1 MTAANTKEKN
11 RDSQIP
17 GRAQAEKSLPVL
29 VLVLVLVLVTTLAY
43 KSVLFNF
50 FAGDDFVHLIWLK
63 DAVVNHELIWR
74 NFHSSWLDGTTTK
87 FYRPLISVFMVSDY
101 VLFNKDGLGFHIT
114 NLIFHLTSTV
124 AIFFIAANLAAET
137 MRLAKGADGAAL
149 EGAIPDASFQK
160 LWPFCA
166 ALMFGL
172 YPLHPE
178 AVSWIT
184 GRVDAVVTAFIT
196 LSFWCYLAG
205 RRSKNILIHSLCYIF
220 LVLALLSKEMAIT
233 LPAVFILF
241 EFFFPVRLSA
251 RGFSSRALMRRV
263 TDALAPTA
271 PFLLVIVVYFAVRLA
286 ALGTFVGGYDDSLFF
301 ISDLKNF
308 IYVWISGLRLF
319 IEPFNREL
327 VSVRS
332 LPVKLWDLSLV
343 LAALLSAGNWL
354 FFRPLTRLYIFLA
367 GWLVMSLLPVY
378 KVFAIAD
385 DLQGSRLAYLATVP
399 LAMLLCLGV
408 IGLGKRRSIMDK
420 GFRLI
425 HGGIFCAT
433 AFILLNLN
441 NQAWVDGGNT
451 ANAIRQALS
460 DLYKKVEGDPQVLFV
475 GLPDQ
480 EHGAYICRNALPGMT
495 RAPQLE
501 RDILNAIMVDR
512 FEPIF
517 PFAYVKESLFQDRDK
532 IKIFR
537 FDRSGRCFQPV
548 DLGRVGPYPKT
559 ESSTPAEFSGTALK
573 EIAEAGETRGGAVK
587 YEWTPEGLGVEGSG
601 GRWGRP
607 EIKLNLPKQPCFALE
622 FLAVS
627 LKVSEP
633 GIAREGLDLLY
644 TNDLVP
650 NYELRC
656 RTHAHIPATALS
668 EGSLSTQELRV
679 VLPLRSLPEW
689 SLGGDSHGFILK
701 LPHGMK
707 ATLTR
712 VEVVRPQQILPQLHF
727 QGGGYLGSKG
737 YLHVGKGATVDYDVS
752 NIKDASTAMAEITRA
767 NLLFEEQ
774 NSTEPSK
781 VRGRTIELPQVKGQ
795 IKLKADMFPA
805 LGIYQMR
812 LWAKDSH
819 GKCFGQASDHIVIAR
834 D

>member
-1 MTAANTKEKN
+1 M
-11 RDSQIP
+11 
-17 GRAQAEKSLPVL
+17 L
-29 VLVLVLVLVTTLAY
+29 VLVLALVVLTTLAY

-114 NLIFHLTSTV
+114 NLLFHLASTV
-124 AIFFIAANLAAET
+124 AIFFIASHLAAET

-149 EGAIPDASFQK
+149 EGAIPDASFQR

-205 RRSKNILIHSLCYIF
+205 RRSKNILIQSLCYIF

-251 RGFSSRALMRRV
+251 RGFSSRALLRRV

-271 PFLLVIVVYFAVRLA
+271 PFLLVIAVYFVVRLL

-301 ISDLKNF
+301 ISDWKNF
-308 IYVWISGLRLF
+308 IYVWICGLRLF

-332 LPVKLWDLSLV
+332 WPVKLWDLSLA
-343 LAALLSAGNWL
+343 LAALLALGNLL
-354 FFRPLTRLYIFLA
+354 FFRPLTRLYVFLA
-367 GWLVMSLLPVY
+367 GWLVLSLLPVY

-408 IGLGKRRSIMDK
+408 IGLGKRRKALDK

-425 HGGIFCAT
+425 HGGLFCAT
-433 AFILLNLN
+433 AFVLLNLN
-441 NQAWVDGGNT
+441 NQAWVEGGKT

-460 DLYKKVEGDPQVLFV
+460 ELYRKVEGDPQVLFV

-501 RDILNAIMVDR
+501 RDVLNAIMVDR

-537 FDRSGRCFQPV
+537 FDRSGSCFQPV
-548 DLGRVGPYPKT
+548 DLGGIGQYPQTDNSNPDRKT
-559 ESSTPAEFSGTALK
+559 SFSGADLK
-573 EIAEAGETRGGAVK
+573 EIAAESESRGGAVR
-587 YEWTPEGLGVEGSG
+587 YEWTAEGLLSEGSG
-601 GRWGRP
+601 GRWGRA

-622 FLAVS
+622 FVAVT

-633 GIAREGLDLLY
+633 GVLKEGLDLLY

-650 NYELRC
+650 SYELRC
-656 RTHAHIPATALS
+656 RTHAHLPATTLS
-668 EGSLSTQELRV
+668 DGSLANQELQV
-679 VLPLRSLPEW
+679 ILPLRSLPEW

-712 VEVVRPQQILPQLHF
+712 VEVLKPQQILPQIHF
-727 QGGGYLGSKG
+727 AGGGYLGSKG

-752 NIKDASTAMAEITRA
+752 NIKNATGAMAEITRA

-795 IKLKADMFPA
+795 IKLTADMFPA

-812 LWAKDSH
+812 LWARDSH